1 MNRNSFNS
9 TTFDGSTA
17 SGAGVGPLYLPY
29 EFTSVPVLTGN
40 TSPFGID
47 PEQTTL
53 ISSGNIN
60 PFGIDPEQTTLI
72 TVGLTSAD

>member
-29 EFTSVPVLTGN
+29 EFTSVLISTGN
-40 TSPFGID
+40 INAFGID
-47 PEQTTL
+47 PERTTL
-53 ISSGNIN
+53 ITTGNIN
-60 PFGIDPEQTTLI
+60 PFDIDPERTTLI
-72 TVGLTSAD
+72 TVGLTTAD